1 MKIGVIGVGVVGTA
15 IEQGFRDLGH
25 IVKTHDIKFNTR
37 IENVLDTKIVFLC
50 LPTNPD
56 RRGECNTKPIFQ
68 VVRRLNHLKYKG
80 IIAIKSTII
89 PGTYAELKKEFDE
102 ERMCHVPE
110 FLREKF
116 AYEDFTENHNVL
128 VVGAPNYDVSRIVI
142 NCHGNY
148 PKNVI
153 EMKPEEAE
161 FVKYFSNVF
170 KAVKITF
177 ANSFGKICD
186 EFDIDYNSV
195 LKAFELENVK
205 ETSYLKYSDE
215 LRGFGGMCLP
225 KDVQALSKLVENKNI
240 DVNLFKFILDE
251 NEKFIR

>member
-15 IEQGFRDLGH
+15 IEQGFKDLGH
-25 IVKTHDIKFNTR
+25 IVKTHDIKHNTK
-37 IENVLDTKIVFLC
+37 IENVLDTKLVFLC
-50 LPTNPD
+50 LPTNPN
-56 RRGECNTKPIFQ
+56 RKGECDTKALFQ
-68 VVRRLNHLKYKG
+68 VVRRLNHLRYKG

-89 PGTYAELKKEFDE
+89 PGTYNELSKEFDE

-128 VVGAPNYDVSRIVI
+128 VVGAPNYNVARIVI
-142 NCHGNY
+142 NCHGYY
-148 PKNVI
+148 PKNII
-153 EMKPEEAE
+153 ELSPQEAE
-161 FVKYFSNVF
+161 FVKYYSNVF

-186 EFDIDYNSV
+186 KFDVDYSSV

-205 ETSYLKYSDE
+205 ETSYLKYSKD
-215 LRGFGGMCLP
+215 LGGFGGMCLP
-225 KDVQALSKLVENKNI
+225 KDVQALSKLVDNEGI
-240 DVNLFKFILDE
+240 EVDLFKFILEE
-251 NEKFIR
+251 NEKFI

>member
-225 KDVQALSKLVENKNI
+225 KDVQALSKLVENKDI

>member
-225 KDVQALSKLVENKNI
+225 KDVKALSKLVENKDI

>member
-148 PKNVI
+148 PNNVI
-153 EMKPEEAE
+153 EIKPEEAE

-205 ETSYLKYSDE
+205 ETSYLIYSDE
-215 LRGFGGMCLP
+215 LRGFVGMCLP
-225 KDVQALSKLVENKNI
+225 KDVQALSKLVENKDI

>member
-89 PGTYAELKKEFDE
+89 PGTYA
-102 ERMCHVPE
+102 
-110 FLREKF
+110 
-116 AYEDFTENHNVL
+116 
-128 VVGAPNYDVSRIVI
+128 
-142 NCHGNY
+142 
-148 PKNVI
+148 
-153 EMKPEEAE
+153 
-161 FVKYFSNVF
+161 
-170 KAVKITF
+170 
-177 ANSFGKICD
+177 
-186 EFDIDYNSV
+186 
-195 LKAFELENVK
+195 
-205 ETSYLKYSDE
+205 
-215 LRGFGGMCLP
+215 
-225 KDVQALSKLVENKNI
+225 
-240 DVNLFKFILDE
+240 
-251 NEKFIR
+251 

>member
-215 LRGFGGMCLP
+215 LRGVGGMCLP
-225 KDVQALSKLVENKNI
+225 KDVQALSKLVENKDI

>member
-15 IEQGFRDLGH
+15 IEQGFKELGH
-25 IVKTHDIKFNTR
+25 IVKTHDIKYNTK
-37 IENVLDTKIVFLC
+37 IDNVLDTKIVFLC
-50 LPTNPD
+50 LPTNSN
-56 RRGECNTKPIFQ
+56 RRGECDTKALFQ
-68 VVRRLNHLKYKG
+68 VIRRLNHLRYKG

-89 PGTYAELKKEFDE
+89 PGTYNKLKVEFDE

-128 VVGAPNYDVSRIVI
+128 VVGAPNFDVSRTVI
-142 NCHGNY
+142 NCHGDY
-148 PKNVI
+148 PKQVI

-186 EFDIDYNSV
+186 KFGVDYNTI
-195 LKAFELENVK
+195 LKAYKLENVK
-205 ETSYLKYSDE
+205 ETSYLKYSKN

-225 KDVQALSKLVENKNI
+225 KDVLALSKLVEQEEI
-240 DVNLFKFILDE
+240 DVDLFNFIFEE
-251 NEKFIR
+251 NEKFI

>member
-205 ETSYLKYSDE
+205 ETSYLKYSNE

-225 KDVQALSKLVENKNI
+225 KDVQALSKLVENKDI

>member
-68 VVRRLNHLKYKG
+68 VVRRLNQLKYKG

-225 KDVQALSKLVENKNI
+225 KDVQALSKLVENKDI

>member
-50 LPTNPD
+50 LHTNPD

-225 KDVQALSKLVENKNI
+225 KDVQALSKLVENKDI

>member
-1 MKIGVIGVGVVGTA
+1 MKIGVIGVGVVGSA

-25 IVKTHDIKFNTR
+25 IVKTHDIKFNTK
-37 IENVLDTKIVFLC
+37 IDNVLDTKIVFLC

-56 RRGECNTKPIFQ
+56 RRGECNTKAIFQ
-68 VVRRLNHLKYKG
+68 VVRRLNHLRYKG

-142 NCHGNY
+142 NCHGDY
-148 PKNVI
+148 PKNII